1 MKKHLVKFTLM
12 LLAIA
17 LGVSN
22 AFAEDV
28 YKKDGEDK
36 TGTWRWTDDDAAEWK
51 GTTLEGK
58 GESLIFA
65 GTGST
70 SKEFNF
76 NSQEP
81 LVTLVAEFKA
91 GTDCGNEGSYDFF
104 TFGGIT
110 FKFNRVKNDD
120 SGYFKLVVDGK
131 ENILAGKPTI
141 GYYKITIV
149 VNHDADEAYYTL
161 DNSAADD
168 VVIASGKVS
177 TKADFKKVEFGHH
190 TVEGATYDKE
200 VRLRSLEIKE
210 YPDVVLTLNNTYEYS
225 TFCSDWDVDF
235 SDVTKVEAYKASVN
249 GNVVTLTQVKDKVK
263 AGEGLLIKNVGK
275 VTSVKL
281 SIVHD
286 AEPLANNCLK
296 GVTKNM
302 RASEFAGND
311 FEGKKAYILANDKEF
326 KYIDPEKSEG
336 TLQKGKAYLL
346 LSDGASAKPST
357 LFIGEATAI
366 NGVAVEK
373 MADNAIYNLQG
384 MRVKTP
390 TKGLYIINGKKYR
403 F

>member
-36 TGTWRWTDDDAAEWK
+36 TGTWVWTTDDVAEWT
-51 GTTLEGK
+51 GTTLADDRK
-58 GESLIFA
+58 SLNIV

-91 GTDCGNEGSYDFF
+91 GNDCGNEGSYDFF

-110 FKFNRVKNDD
+110 FKFNRVDKAD
-120 SGYFKLVVDGK
+120 SGYFKLVVDGTEK
-131 ENILAGKPTI
+131 TLEGIPTSV
-141 GYYKITIV
+141 YYTITIV
-149 VNHDADEAYYTL
+149 VNHAADEASYTL
-161 DNSAADD
+161 AYKDK
-168 VVIASGKVS
+168 VIASGTEK
-177 TKADFKKVEFGHH
+177 TTADFKKVEFGHY
-190 TVEGATYDKE
+190 TAEGATYDKD

-210 YPDVVLTLNNTYEYS
+210 DPDIVLTLNNTYKYS
-225 TFCSDWDVDF
+225 TFCSDWNVDF
-235 SDVTKVEAYKASVN
+235 SGVTDVEAYKATVN
-249 GNVVTLTQVKDKVK
+249 GNVVSTERVNGKVK
-263 AGEGLLIKNVGK
+263 AGEGLLIKNVGS
-275 VTSVKL
+275 VTSVTL
-281 SIVHD
+281 PVVHD
-286 AEPLANNCLK
+286 AEPLSNNCLK

-302 RASEFAGND
+302 TKSD
-311 FEGKKAYILANDKEF
+311 FVDKTAYILVSDKEF
-326 KYIDPEKSEG
+326 KYIDPVKSDN
-336 TLQKGKAYLL
+336 TLRKGKAYLVL
-346 LSDGASAKPST
+346 PDGASAKPST

-366 NGVAVEK
+366 NGIAVEK
-373 MADNAIYNLQG
+373 KADNAIYNLQG

>member
-28 YKKDGEDK
+28 YKKDGEAK
-36 TGTWRWTDDDAAEWK
+36 TETCRWAESDVKEWA
-51 GTTLEGK
+51 GTTWSDDRK
-58 GESLIFA
+58 SLVFA

-91 GTDCGNEGSYDFF
+91 GNDCGNEGSYDFF

-110 FKFNRVKNDD
+110 FKFNRVDKDGSN
-120 SGYFKLVVDGK
+120 YIKLVVDNTSEEKIGEI
-131 ENILAGKPTI
+131 ENSVFYT
-141 GYYKITIV
+141 ITIV
-149 VNHDADEAYYTL
+149 VNHAEDEAYYILANT
-161 DNSAADD
+161 DG
-168 VVIASGKVS
+168 VIASGTVS
-177 TKADFKKVEFGHH
+177 TKADFKRVEFGHF
-190 TVEGATYDKE
+190 TAEGATYNKY
-200 VRLRSLEIKE
+200 VLLKSLEIKE
-210 YPDVVLTLNNTYEYS
+210 DPDVVLTLKNTYKYS

-235 SDVTKVEAYKASVN
+235 SGVTDVEAYKATVN
-249 GNVVTLTQVKDKVK
+249 GNVVSTERVYNKVK
-263 AGEGLLIKNVGK
+263 AGEGLLIKNVGN
-275 VTSVKL
+275 VTFVKL
-281 SIVHD
+281 PIVHD
-286 AEPLANNCLK
+286 AEPLGNNYLK

-302 RASEFAGND
+302 EAKD
-311 FEGKKAYILANDKEF
+311 FDGKTAYILVSDKEF
-326 KYIDPEKSEG
+326 KYIDPVNSDK
-336 TLQKGKAYLL
+336 TLRKGKAYLEL
-346 LSDGASAKPST
+346 PPAEAGAKPSS
-357 LFIGEATAI
+357 LFFGEATAI
-366 NGVAVEK
+366 NGIAVEK
-373 MADNAIYNLQG
+373 KADNAIYNLQG